1 MWIYA
6 NVEPDYLRVNKLQ
19 HLLNVHFL
27 APHSPS
33 CVIVCYCCVGHALLL
48 GGMLL
53 LVLLLMC
60 VSILCFVVWRY
71 HRILEHVWPSGIR
84 KPCCTTVQVA
94 FIMFL
99 AVVIPSVGW
108 MATLKNLA
116 TMIGASDGVFSFID
130 QPFYRRE
137 RKKLQCDEWW
147 ISFRRGNKK
156 YKDIIWKQTSI

>member
-1 MWIYA
+1 
-6 NVEPDYLRVNKLQ
+6 
-19 HLLNVHFL
+19 
-27 APHSPS
+27 
-33 CVIVCYCCVGHALLL
+33 VGHALLL
-48 GGMLL
+48 GGDA
-53 LVLLLMC
+53 V
-60 VSILCFVVWRY
+60 VSFVIDVRVHFVFRGLTLY
-71 HRILEHVWPSGIR
+71 HRILEHVWTSGIR

-137 RKKLQCDEWW
+137 RKKLQCDE
-147 ISFRRGNKK
+147 
-156 YKDIIWKQTSI
+156 